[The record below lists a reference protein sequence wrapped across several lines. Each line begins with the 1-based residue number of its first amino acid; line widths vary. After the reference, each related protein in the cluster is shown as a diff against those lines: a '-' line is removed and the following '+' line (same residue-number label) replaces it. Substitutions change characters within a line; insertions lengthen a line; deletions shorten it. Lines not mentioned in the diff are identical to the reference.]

1 MTRKNRIVPFPPA
14 APAPA
19 PAVPAVAAPE
29 PEPPAPVDPIQ
40 AKRAEVDALRR
51 RHGEIVEREANLFAE
66 NRPIPPSTTN
76 LRKMLERQIE
86 QAENT
91 LRLLR
96 RNQAAAAGTG
106 LVMPQ
111 PPAAAV
117 AAPAAEEDGGRPE
130 PPAAPVAPQTF
141 AESAE
146 AVRAIQE
153 ARTPQANPFIVQ
165 AYRDSAEPPVAAEN
179 VAQVPPPV
187 AVAPPAPGATKLFGP
202 LPGAQVGVSPGFAE
216 AAAEGTRRAKRAQD
230 ARKTMR
236 ARRPLTEV
244 PVLPLAPTAARAMVG
259 GPIPA
264 DAPRFALENPM
275 ASGHLTLKKRL
286 KEVPARLTKTQY
298 DALDADMKP
307 HFTKEERKF
316 PGLPDMYSRNTKRVI
331 NPEGGRLRKRTLKN
345 RRGLNKRKNVRG
357 SRRR

>member
-1 MTRKNRIVPFPPA
+1 M
-14 APAPA
+14 
-19 PAVPAVAAPE
+19 
-29 PEPPAPVDPIQ
+29 DPIQ
-40 AKRAEVDALRR
+40 AKQAEVDGLMR
-51 RHGEIVEREANLFAE
+51 RHQEIVEREANLFAE
-66 NRPIPPSTTN
+66 NRPIPAATTN

-106 LVMPQ
+106 LVMNQ
-111 PPAAAV
+111 PPA
-117 AAPAAEEDGGRPE
+117 PADEEDGGRPE

-153 ARTPQANPFIVQ
+153 AQTPQANPFIVQ
-165 AYRDSAEPPVAAEN
+165 AYRDSVEPPVAAEN
-179 VAQVPPPV
+179 VAQVPLPV
-187 AVAPPAPGATKLFGP
+187 AAAPPTVPGATKLFGP

-216 AAAEGTRRAKRAQD
+216 AAAEGTRKARRAQEN
-230 ARKTMR
+230 RKTMR
-236 ARRPLTEV
+236 VRAPLTQV
-244 PVLPLAPTAARAMVG
+244 PVLPLTPTAARAMVG
-259 GPIPA
+259 APIA
-264 DAPRFALENPM
+264 EDAPKFALENPI
-275 ASGHLTLKKRL
+275 ASGYMTLRKRL
-286 KEVPARLTKTQY
+286 KDTPPRLTKTQF

-307 HFTKEERKF
+307 YFTKEERKF
-316 PGLPDMYSRNTKRVI
+316 PGLPDMYSRNAKRAVT
-331 NPEGGRLRKRTLKN
+331 PEGGRLRKRTLKN